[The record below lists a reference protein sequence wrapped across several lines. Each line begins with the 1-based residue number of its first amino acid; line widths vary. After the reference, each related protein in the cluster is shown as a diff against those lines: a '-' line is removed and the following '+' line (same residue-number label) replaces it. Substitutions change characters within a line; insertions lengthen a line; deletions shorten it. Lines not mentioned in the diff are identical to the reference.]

1 MDQRYATNPAQIPG
15 MTTDDL
21 RAQYLVPDLFV
32 PGEIR
37 VTYTHHDR
45 IVLGGAMP
53 TTEPL
58 ELTGYPEIRSEYFLQ
73 HRELGIINVGA
84 TGTVT
89 ADGEVYTLVP
99 GACLYLGRGI
109 RAIIFSSA
117 TATEADN
124 TPTTEPGEHTATATS
139 VADSATAAASAAQF
153 YLFSAPAHTS
163 YPAALVSPGEGTVRE
178 LGDQVTSNRRTLNQ
192 YIHENGVKSCQIVM
206 GVTAL
211 HPGSMWNTMPAHTHD
226 RRTECYLYFDL
237 PTDARVIHMLGQRE
251 ETRHLV
257 VADRQAV
264 ISPSWSLHS
273 GVGTSAYSF
282 VWAMAGENQAF
293 DDMDAAPVADM
304 K

>member
-1 MDQRYATNPAQIPG
+1 MQQRYATNPNQIPG
-15 MTTDDL
+15 MNTEDL
-21 RAQYLVPDLFV
+21 RANYLVPELFV
-32 PGEIR
+32 AGEIN

-45 IVLGGAMP
+45 IVIGGAVP
-53 TTEPL
+53 AGAALSLP
-58 ELTGYPEIRSEYFLQ
+58 GYPEIRSDYFLE
-73 HRELGIINVGA
+73 HREVGIINVGG

-89 ADGEVYTLVP
+89 ADGEEYTLVK

-109 RAIIFSSA
+109 QEVIF
-117 TATEADN
+117 ADA
-124 TPTTEPGEHTATATS
+124 EG
-139 VADSATAAASAAQF
+139 AAAGDGAHF

-206 GVTAL
+206 GVTEL

-226 RRTECYLYFDL
+226 RRTECYLYFDV
-237 PTDARVIHMLGQRE
+237 PEDARVIHLLGERE

-257 VADRQAV
+257 VADKQAI

-273 GVGTSAYSF
+273 GVGTAAYSF

-293 DDMDAAPVADM
+293 DDMDAAPVTEL

>member
-1 MDQRYATNPAQIPG
+1 MEQRYATNPTQIPG
-15 MTTDDL
+15 MTTSDL
-21 RAQYLVPDLFV
+21 RAQYLVPELFV
-32 PGEIR
+32 PGEVR
-37 VTYTHHDR
+37 VTFTHHDR
-45 IVLGGAMP
+45 IVLGGAVP
-53 TTEPL
+53 AGTNLVLP
-58 ELTGYPEIRSEYFLQ
+58 GYPEIRSEYFLE
-73 HRELGIINVGA
+73 HREVGIINVGA
-84 TGTVT
+84 AGTVT
-89 ADGEVYTLVP
+89 ADGDTYELAT

-109 RAIIFSSA
+109 RDVVF
-117 TATEADN
+117 ADAS
-124 TPTTEPGEHTATATS
+124 G
-139 VADSATAAASAAQF
+139 VAADAGAQF

-163 YPAALVSPGEGTVRE
+163 YPAALVAPGEGTVRE

-192 YIHENGVKSCQIVM
+192 YIHENGVRSCQIVM
-206 GVTAL
+206 GVTQL

-237 PTDARVIHMLGQRE
+237 PADARVIHLLGERE

-273 GVGTSAYSF
+273 GVGTAAYSF

-293 DDMDAAPVADM
+293 DDMDAAPVTEL